1 MPLTLK
7 HFRSGSTYPEP
18 TPGKLRL
25 YSMQSCP
32 YAHRTR
38 MVLLHK
44 GIDHEIVNIHLQDK
58 PEWFLEKITPLGK
71 VPTIQLDDRIV
82 FDSLIVN
89 DYLDAMYPETKL
101 NPDDPYQ
108 LARDRMLLEKYG
120 KFSGAFHKVFFT
132 FAGDKEANE
141 NMFAALDEFELD
153 IKKRG
158 TPFLGGDK
166 PMMVDFNTWP
176 HIVILPLLAY
186 SLNNPELELS
196 PDRYPAVTSWIN
208 KMEEVPA
215 VQQTKFDKDQ
225 YKQFIETYK
234 AKKVDYDVFIVE

>member
-25 YSMQSCP
+25 YSMHCCP
-32 YAHRTR
+32 YAQRTK

-44 GIDHEIVNIHLQDK
+44 GIDHETVNIHLQDK
-58 PEWFLEKITPLGK
+58 PEWFLEKITPIGK

-82 FDSLIVN
+82 FDSVIVN

-108 LARDRMLLEKYG
+108 LASDRMLLEKYG
-120 KFSGAFHKVFFT
+120 KFIGAFYKVMLSHT
-132 FAGDKEANE
+132 EDKEDIE
-141 NMFAALDEFELD
+141 NMFSALDGFELD
-153 IKKRG
+153 VKKRG

-166 PMMVDFNTWP
+166 PKMVDLNVWP
-176 HIVILPLLAY
+176 HMMRIPHLAY
-186 SLNNPELELS
+186 SFNNPEVELS
-196 PDRYPAVTSWIN
+196 PDRFPAVTSWIN
-208 KMEEVPA
+208 NMGKVPA
-215 VQQTKFDKDQ
+215 VQQTNLDKDH
-225 YKQFIETYK
+225 YKLFIESYI
-234 AKKVDYDVFIVE
+234 AKKVDYDVFIEE